1 MKVVILSKNGKAAY
15 RSVKEPPL
23 GPKLVKVRVM
33 AAGLCGSDIQKM
45 NTNSLTANYGS
56 KSILG
61 HEVSGTVVGLG
72 KGVKKIKIG
81 DRTAINPLI
90 SCGKCEFCKMG
101 KTELCTNLKSIGRE
115 LPGGF
120 AEFVFLPEQ
129 NVKTI
134 GNKLKFET
142 AALADVVACALHCY
156 HIAKSPRNK
165 DVLVIGDGPI
175 ALICGKIFSLN
186 SNRITIIGKHQKAL
200 SFASKNWK
208 YNTTKTSKTKEM
220 RSDMYDYVIE
230 AVGGTQEDTIKSSV
244 NLVKKGGT
252 IIVMGVF
259 ENDYHGKINYR
270 KLFYKEGE
278 MIGSNSYTVNEFAA
292 AVNIL
297 KKHRAGISKII
308 THKIPINRFRNW
320 RALINNRNS
329 SGAIKIMFVPK

>member
-1 MKVVILSKNGKAAY
+1 MKAILLSKNGKMAY
-15 RSVKEPPL
+15 RSVREPPL
-23 GPKLVKVRVM
+23 GQNLVKVKVM

-45 NTNSLTANYGS
+45 NTNNLTANYGS

-61 HEVSGTVVGLG
+61 HEISGTVVGLG
-72 KGVKKIKIG
+72 RGVKKIKIG
-81 DRTAINPLI
+81 DRTAVNPLI
-90 SCGKCEFCKMG
+90 SCGKCEFCRMG
-101 KTELCTNLKSIGRE
+101 KTELCVNLKSIGKE

-142 AALADVVACALHCY
+142 AALADVVACALHSY

-165 DVLVIGDGPI
+165 DVLIIGDGPI

-186 SNRITIIGKHQKAL
+186 SNRITIMGKHQTVL
-200 SFASKNWK
+200 SFVFKNWK
-208 YNTTKTSKTKEM
+208 YNTTKASKTKGVK
-220 RSDMYDYVIE
+220 SDMYDYVIE
-230 AVGGTQEDTIKSSV
+230 AVGGIQEDTVNSSI

-259 ENDYHGKINYR
+259 GNDYCGKINYR
-270 KLFYKEGE
+270 KLFCKEGE
-278 MIGSNSYTVNEFAA
+278 LIGSNSYTANEFAA

-297 KKHRAGISKII
+297 KKQGADISKII

-320 RALINNRNS
+320 RALINNKDS
-329 SGAIKIMFVPK
+329 SGAIKVVFVLK